1 MKKIQK
7 KKAAMRAEA
16 ERNKRE
22 GEEYEAPSNLL
33 ERERDED
40 LLFD

>member
-7 KKAAMRAEA
+7 KKAQMRAEA

-22 GEEYEAPSNLL
+22 GEDYDQPSSLL
-33 ERERDED
+33 DRERDED